1 MNKLTPIVFF
11 ILLLLIL
18 SFIFFSQSPQIL
30 LAQKLINE
38 ALRPFESSISIV
50 RNNLMFWQSV
60 ILNLKNIKK
69 MNEALIDE
77 NLELYGKL
85 EKLSELQKENRILR
99 EQLNLSKQ
107 NIIVKSAGS
116 IGRDFQ
122 SNRAFLI
129 NKGSNDGIRNN
140 MIVVAQGGM
149 LIGKIIDTSYNTAK
163 VRTILDTQ
171 SRIAAITADSNISGL
186 ARGLGSDIIFDL
198 IAKNRVPETGELI
211 IASGADGLWRRNLI
225 IGKVK
230 EVKSDDSQV
239 FNTAG
244 IQMLVNFQE
253 LTDVFVI
260 DQ

>member
-107 NIIVKSAGS
+107 NIIVKSAGI

-163 VRTILDTQ
+163 VRTI
-171 SRIAAITADSNISGL
+171 
-186 ARGLGSDIIFDL
+186 
-198 IAKNRVPETGELI
+198 
-211 IASGADGLWRRNLI
+211 
-225 IGKVK
+225 
-230 EVKSDDSQV
+230 
-239 FNTAG
+239 
-244 IQMLVNFQE
+244 
-253 LTDVFVI
+253 
-260 DQ
+260 